1 MGSRRVALV
10 SPPNLKPMCTLFLK
24 IESRELKPPNK
35 ARVISQ
41 TFIRLPKPIGVNSPS
56 LLGFLQKPNWQH
68 KNNKLNPQDKHM
80 EFRGAHI
87 LSVTQ
92 FERDDV
98 QRVFEV
104 ADSMEPYAHRRRIS
118 KALDGAILGSMF
130 FEPSTRTRVSFG
142 CAFNLLGGH
151 VRETTDI
158 KSSSITKGES
168 LYDTAR
174 VISGYSD
181 VVVMRHPQPGS
192 VAEFAK
198 ASRVPVINGGDGPNE
213 HPSQALLDLYTIK
226 KELQSKQRSIDGMH
240 IAMVGDLKHGRTV
253 HSLSQLLLLYKGIT
267 FSLISPKE
275 LKMPDSIVAE
285 LRNAGH
291 EVIETEDMEAGL
303 KDNDT
308 VYLTRIQEER
318 FENKLEADIYRGR
331 FRMNQAIYTRHCQP
345 NTVIMHPL
353 PRDSREEANELDNDL
368 NQHPNLAIFRQ
379 TDNGVL
385 VRMALFAL
393 ILDVSDK
400 IDTNATDVGW
410 YTESRFD

>member
-1 MGSRRVALV
+1 
-10 SPPNLKPMCTLFLK
+10 
-24 IESRELKPPNK
+24 
-35 ARVISQ
+35 
-41 TFIRLPKPIGVNSPS
+41 
-56 LLGFLQKPNWQH
+56 
-68 KNNKLNPQDKHM
+68 
-80 EFRGAHI
+80 
-87 LSVTQ
+87 
-92 FERDDV
+92 
-98 QRVFEV
+98 
-104 ADSMEPYAHRRRIS
+104 
-118 KALDGAILGSMF
+118 
-130 FEPSTRTRVSFG
+130 
-142 CAFNLLGGH
+142 
-151 VRETTDI
+151 
-158 KSSSITKGES
+158 
-168 LYDTAR
+168 
-174 VISGYSD
+174 
-181 VVVMRHPQPGS
+181 
-192 VAEFAK
+192 
-198 ASRVPVINGGDGPNE
+198 
-213 HPSQALLDLYTIK
+213 
-226 KELQSKQRSIDGMH
+226 MH

-393 ILDVSDK
+393 ILDVSDN

-410 YTESRFD
+410 YTESRFE